1 MGKGVAMEV
10 PGMSQTKTWVL
21 NVQNCKFMIRRII
34 NKMSLKS
41 NSNLVT
47 IQADALD
54 EFAWSN
60 ALRQYTGVV
69 PYCPITMSASKR
81 GSVCYGGRFVRG
93 VYSCTV
99 PCVSGDPKTTA
110 REAF

>member
-10 PGMSQTKTWVL
+10 PGMSQTEIPAL

-41 NSNLVT
+41 NSNLVAT
-47 IQADALD
+47 QAGALD

-60 ALRQYTGVV
+60 ALRQYAGVV
-69 PYCPITMSASKR
+69 PYWRTNSTCAT
-81 GSVCYGGRFVRG
+81 
-93 VYSCTV
+93 
-99 PCVSGDPKTTA
+99 PK
-110 REAF
+110 